1 MKIEKIMKNNTK
13 NTKIFQKIHEKTT
26 QKKHY
31 NWNPTIC
38 FIASVTSVKCVQLK
52 WKIKCLTQPKKCPT
66 VWQKFSPLYSL
77 I

>member
-31 NWNPTIC
+31 N
-38 FIASVTSVKCVQLK
+38 
-52 WKIKCLTQPKKCPT
+52 
-66 VWQKFSPLYSL
+66 
-77 I
+77 